1 VIVGRTYCLRCA
13 NLNSIIQNYRRQF
26 RDFSRQ
32 NSTQSVAQT
41 TEYDFRDPN
50 KGPQTD
56 GSDTRAAK
64 RTNRYESQDGIDG
77 KIADLIDRQDVCA

>member
-1 VIVGRTYCLRCA
+1 M
-13 NLNSIIQNYRRQF
+13 
-26 RDFSRQ
+26 
-32 NSTQSVAQT
+32 AQT
-41 TEYDFRDPN
+41 TKYNFRDPN

-77 KIADLIDRQDVCA
+77 KIAELIDRQDV